1 MTTDND
7 NYEELNNAIVNEGNL
22 FNQENND
29 INNYLDMDENA
40 FHNAAQQQIVPRQ
53 ERLNFFSRLDN
64 TGNNTRLSLG
74 HPTRQPNRFSTP
86 SSIPKDTRHGGKKLI
101 KSRKSRK
108 SKKSKKSRKSK
119 KSKKSRTV

>member
-74 HPTRQPNRFSTP
+74 HPILLDN
-86 SSIPKDTRHGGKKLI
+86 LI
-101 KSRKSRK
+101 DFQLLHQYRKIQDMVEK
-108 SKKSKKSRKSK
+108 N
-119 KSKKSRTV
+119 